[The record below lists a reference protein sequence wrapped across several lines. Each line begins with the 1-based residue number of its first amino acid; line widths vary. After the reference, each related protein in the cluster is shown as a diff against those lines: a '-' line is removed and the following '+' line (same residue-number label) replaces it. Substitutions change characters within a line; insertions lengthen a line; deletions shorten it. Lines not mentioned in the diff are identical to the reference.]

1 MGSSPYWYTVPYQQ
15 DIDKALQEL
24 RQREFEAGRYNP
36 VVEFPEFPV
45 TASSPA
51 PGKKHPTIDDARNE
65 AAEDGTRSILDIDF
79 IASEPDFVAACPLGD
94 ERLMACFGTARP
106 SRQMVESNTRF
117 WDEVQRG
124 QAIYIVLYEG
134 ETPTELFFLGYSFD

>member
-1 MGSSPYWYTVPYQQ
+1 MGSSPYWYVVPYQQ

-36 VVEFPEFPV
+36 AIAFPEFPV

-51 PGKKHPTIDDARNE
+51 PGKKHPTIDEARGE

-79 IASEPDFVAACPLGD
+79 IASEPDLMTACPLRD
-94 ERLMACFGTARP
+94 ERLTTYFGTARP
-106 SRQMVESNTRF
+106 SRQMVESNMRF
-117 WDEVQRG
+117 WDEVPRG
-124 QAIYIVLYEG
+124 QAIYIVLYEDDA
-134 ETPTELFFLGYSFD
+134 PTELFFLGYSFD